1 MVAVVVMMSAEGLH
15 QVLRARKLAAL
26 RGLGKVRCKLVE
38 LARACGV
45 ALRCVGCGR
54 VLQIRGNLRRDLL
67 ILGWIGL
74 L

>member
-1 MVAVVVMMSAEGLH
+1 MVTMMMVMSTEGLRE
-15 QVLRARKLAAL
+15 VLSARKLAAL

-38 LARACGV
+38 FACGGRV
-45 ALRCVGCGR
+45 ALRCGGFGG
-54 VLQIRGNLRRDLL
+54 VLQIRGNLRRHLL